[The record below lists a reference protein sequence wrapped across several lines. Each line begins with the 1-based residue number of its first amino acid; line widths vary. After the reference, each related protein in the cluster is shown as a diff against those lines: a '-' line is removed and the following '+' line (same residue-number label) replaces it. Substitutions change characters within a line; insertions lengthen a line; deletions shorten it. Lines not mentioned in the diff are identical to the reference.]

1 MPKNFFQIFILT
13 LVCGLAFMEPASAT
27 PVTDNIGGVL
37 QKIIDLLTGV
47 WGTSI
52 AIIAVVITGFGW
64 MFGGLDIRKAFFIII
79 GIALVFG
86 APQIVNMVQG
96 K

>member
-1 MPKNFFQIFILT
+1 MQKYFSLLLLT
-13 LVCGLAFMEPASAT
+13 LLTGLVALEPALAVT

-37 QKIIDLLTGV
+37 QRIIDLLTGV

-52 AIIAVVITGFGW
+52 AIIAVVITGFAW
-64 MFGGLDIRKAFFIII
+64 MFGGLDIRKAFFITV

-86 APQIVNMVQG
+86 APQIVSMIQG

>member
-1 MPKNFFQIFILT
+1 MKKYTSVFLLT
-13 LVCGLAFMEPASAT
+13 LLVANLITIEPAFAAT
-27 PVTDNIGGVL
+27 VDNIGGVL

-52 AIIAVVITGFGW
+52 AVIAVVITGFAW
-64 MFGGLDIRKAFFIII
+64 MFGGLDIRKAFFIIV

-86 APQIVNMVQG
+86 APQIVDMIQG

>member
-1 MPKNFFQIFILT
+1 MKKYVSLFLLT
-13 LVCGLAFMEPASAT
+13 LLLANLAIEPALAT
-27 PVTDNIGGVL
+27 APITDNIGGVL

-52 AIIAVVITGFGW
+52 AIIAVVITGFAW
-64 MFGGLDIRKAFFIII
+64 MFGGLDIRKAFFITV

-86 APQIVNMVQG
+86 APQIVSMIQG

>member
-1 MPKNFFQIFILT
+1 MKKYASLFLLT
-13 LVCGLAFMEPASAT
+13 LLVANLMMEPAFAA
-27 PVTDNIGGVL
+27 PVDNIGGVL

-52 AIIAVVITGFGW
+52 AVIAVVITGFAW
-64 MFGGLDIRKAFFIII
+64 MFGGLDIRKAFFIIV

-86 APQIVNMVQG
+86 APQIVDMIQG